1 MHSYLPGEREFEDLK
16 LEKLAVLYVL
26 ARLVW
31 GLGKL
36 QLLTIVS
43 VPTCS
48 KEGMIAWVNRPRS
61 PTGCSAQI
69 IRLTPDFIS

>member
-1 MHSYLPGEREFEDLK
+1 MMHSYLPGEREFEDLK

-26 ARLVW
+26 AQLVW

-48 KEGMIAWVNRPRS
+48 KEGMIA
-61 PTGCSAQI
+61 
-69 IRLTPDFIS
+69 